1 VSNSSQRLVLQ
12 IQSPELFFIYC
23 SSAVIQHGESGFDD
37 SMRVLLYMRV
47 AEAVVGK
54 AFAAAKVQHFMH
66 SVPVA
71 QPCCLMHFA
80 L

>member
-1 VSNSSQRLVLQ
+1 VSNSSRRLILQ
-12 IQSPELFFIYC
+12 IESPNCFIYC